1 MDDRLSGGEWRT
13 IVDPDAARFLTD
25 ASQRRYV
32 GPFLRHEATVAQAAA
47 ELFVTTD
54 DMYYRVKRM
63 QRFGVLSVTRT
74 EPRAGRPLKYYS
86 VGARGLFVPFAATD
100 YETVEAMLL
109 AMESANQEQFTR
121 SMAAS
126 LADLDASGVATWG
139 CLVYADDEGVV
150 RYRMRREGG
159 SEADARSALLDPDAP
174 AVYTAWRALRL
185 RHDDAKELQARIDGL
200 VQEFERRAAEHEGAP
215 EARPYLVRLA
225 LTPLDDR

>member
-1 MDDRLSGGEWRT
+1 MDDTLPGGEWRT

-25 ASQRRYV
+25 ARQRRYV
-32 GPFLRHEATVAQAAA
+32 GPFLRRETTVAQAAA
-47 ELFVTTD
+47 ELSVNAD

-63 QRFGVLSVTRT
+63 QRFGVLAVTRT

-126 LADLDASGVATWG
+126 LTEPDAGGEATWG
-139 CLVYADDEGVV
+139 CLVYADAAGIV
-150 RYRMRREGG
+150 RYRMRRQGG
-159 SEADARSALLDPDAP
+159 SEADARRSLLDPDGP
-174 AVYTAWRALRL
+174 AIYTVWRALRL
-185 RHDDAKELQARIDGL
+185 RRDDAKELQSRLDDL
-200 VQEFERRAAEHEGAP
+200 VQAFERRAARREGDD
-215 EARPYLVRLA
+215 EARSFLVRLA
-225 LTPLDDR
+225 LTPLGDR